1 MKRTRRG
8 VDVGTVLLGLLTC
21 GTLVLSVAALR
32 SHTGVPVSAAEPI
45 THPSSSTTSTTGS
58 SSPDAAG
65 SGSPSASASAVA
77 VSTSTSPS
85 ARTVVVLGD
94 GNSTGSTSTT
104 WIGSAATQLGW
115 SDVVNL
121 SASGRG
127 YVKAPRSCS
136 STDTPCANFE
146 GSIAAVVKAHPDI
159 VVTFG
164 GTADGDYDLTPLA
177 TKYFADLRRALP
189 DATLVAVSPVTTQ
202 SPVPYYFTLNTQA
215 IRTAAKKSG
224 VIFINVGQPGRGD
237 GAELS
242 AKAQAAI
249 ADKIVAGLS

>member
-1 MKRTRRG
+1 VKRTRRG
-8 VDVGTVLLGLLTC
+8 VDVGTVLLGLLAC

-32 SHTGVPVSAAEPI
+32 SHTGAPVSAAEPI
-45 THPSSSTTSTTGS
+45 AYPSSSTTSTTAT

-85 ARTVVVLGD
+85 AGTVVVLGD
-94 GNSTGSTSTT
+94 GNSTGDTSTT
-104 WIGSAATQLGW
+104 WIGTAAQQLGW

-121 SASGRG
+121 SAGGRG
-127 YVKAPRSCS
+127 YVKPPRSCS
-136 STDTPCANFE
+136 STSSPCANFE
-146 GSIAAVVKAHPDI
+146 GSISTVVKAHPDV

-189 DATLVAVSPVTTQ
+189 NATLVAVSPVTTE
-202 SPVPYYFTLNTQA
+202 STVPYYLTLNTRA
-215 IRTAAKKSG
+215 ISTAAKKSG
-224 VIFINVGQPGRGD
+224 AIFINIGQPGRGD
-237 GAELS
+237 GANLS